1 MRNTLLRR
9 SSVQGNKP
17 PPPIRRTASIT
28 NTNRTLTPVGSME
41 NLPPPP
47 AFLLES
53 SAAGSPPTTGR
64 PQPGKKKI
72 LQYVTIN

>member
-28 NTNRTLTPVGSME
+28 NTNRSLTPVGSLE

-47 AFLLES
+47 AFLLEG
-53 SAAGSPPTTGR
+53 SAAGSPPARG
-64 PQPGKKKI
+64 PAPGM
-72 LQYVTIN
+72 